1 LLACAPFMLASEAL
15 QSLMAANQSLMMLPI
30 AIKRRPRAAG
40 ISRFAAFL
48 LLFSFVSLLPGLS
61 TLSLRAAQDKTPASS
76 ATPGKPDYAW
86 APALLYAILQAPNAA
101 ARNALYDAAFA
112 AGRPIVPQLE
122 AAIQDDRTAEF
133 AAQSLAFIGGDKAL
147 GALAKLIND
156 PRDLDLSRFYY
167 GALGEFDTPEANQ
180 ILLNVIR
187 NANRQ
192 PDRTVTEAAIIAL
205 TARFDVSLVA
215 PLKQAESK
223 LTDPVIQDDVENAI
237 SIIQSR
243 GRYLVSQRGKSAQ
256 LSIPQAVRAYF
267 LPATAPATASV
278 LHTGSSSAPPSHAST
293 PPAGAHV
300 RIQGLAFAP
309 GKTRAL
315 AHVVFEDSAAIANYR
330 IVLQQQHGSWTV
342 ASVWLGSETERPAP
356 AAH

>member
-1 LLACAPFMLASEAL
+1 MP
-15 QSLMAANQSLMMLPI
+15 PI
-30 AIKRRPRAAG
+30 ATKRR
-40 ISRFAAFL
+40 SRRICPNLFAAAW
-48 LLFSFVSLLPGLS
+48 LLFSLLPGPWMLP
-61 TLSLRAAQDKTPASS
+61 LRAAQDEANPAAAAAPRS
-76 ATPGKPDYAW
+76 PDYAW

-101 ARNALYDAAFA
+101 ARDSLYDAAFA
-112 AGRPIVPQLE
+112 AGPPVVPQLE

-147 GALAKLIND
+147 GALANLIND

-187 NANRQ
+187 NANQQ

-205 TARFDVSLVA
+205 TARSDVSLVA
-215 PLKQAESK
+215 PLEQAKSK
-223 LTDPVIQDDVENAI
+223 LTDPVIQDDLENAI

-243 GRYLVSQRGKSAQ
+243 GRYLASQRGKSATVTIQ
-256 LSIPQAVRAYF
+256 QAVRAYF
-267 LPATAPATASV
+267 LPATAPPAAPAA
-278 LHTGSSSAPPSHAST
+278 HTGSGATPPRAQA
-293 PPAGAHV
+293 PPAGIHV

-315 AHVVFEDSAAIANYR
+315 AHVVFEDAAAIANYR
-330 IVLQQQHGSWTV
+330 IVLQQQRGRWTV
-342 ASVWLGSETERPAP
+342 ASVWLGSETERQAPAP
-356 AAH
+356 Q